1 MRLNGKFVGDLD
13 EQNLLQL
20 VADGREEDQNLDV
33 KVQVYGGGS
42 GGAEL
47 AKDVIGLANAFGGV
61 LLIGV
66 DEKDERIVGVPG
78 LELENGDRTLMDSY
92 DRMLR
97 DRIEPPIQGVQ
108 FKAIEIE
115 GGRHVIAIG
124 VPMSIS
130 RPHRTKVGGDGS
142 PRSRWTIRRNKNT
155 VDMTYSEIR
164 SAFLESADIERRVR
178 DFHSLRIAHVRQFAE
193 RFQGNLGI
201 MLVHVIPLVSEGVR
215 LDIRK
220 ALNRNDCF
228 GQPGQIGLAG
238 LRPDLDGVVSHNNL
252 SGQQR
257 LGWAKL
263 YRDGRAEG
271 VTGGYVSSEAFEGGR
286 RVTFLHQ
293 AFVSEAKSAVRAY
306 IEGLTRLGFYPPFV
320 IALSLLNA
328 QASNLFRGGQYVP
341 VPLVGPIATFDPV
354 IIDKLD
360 QSETPEYYWKIK
372 PLFDQLWNAFGLP
385 ECDLFDKNGRSI
397 G

>member
-20 VADGREEDQNLDV
+20 VVDGREEDQNLDV

-115 GGRHVIAIG
+115 GGQHVIAIG

-220 ALNRNDCF
+220 ALNRNDC
-228 GQPGQIGLAG
+228 
-238 LRPDLDGVVSHNNL
+238 
-252 SGQQR
+252 
-257 LGWAKL
+257 
-263 YRDGRAEG
+263 
-271 VTGGYVSSEAFEGGR
+271 
-286 RVTFLHQ
+286 
-293 AFVSEAKSAVRAY
+293 
-306 IEGLTRLGFYPPFV
+306 
-320 IALSLLNA
+320 
-328 QASNLFRGGQYVP
+328 
-341 VPLVGPIATFDPV
+341 
-354 IIDKLD
+354 
-360 QSETPEYYWKIK
+360 
-372 PLFDQLWNAFGLP
+372 
-385 ECDLFDKNGRSI
+385 
-397 G
+397 